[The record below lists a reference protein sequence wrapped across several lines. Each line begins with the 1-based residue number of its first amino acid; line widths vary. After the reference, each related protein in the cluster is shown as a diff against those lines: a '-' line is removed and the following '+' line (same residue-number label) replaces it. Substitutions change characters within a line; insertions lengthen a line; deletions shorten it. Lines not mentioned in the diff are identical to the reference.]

1 MKKKPLIF
9 FGLLASMILS
19 SCGGGTQTSGT
30 GGKCVECI
38 NEVGK
43 ETVLP
48 TPETD
53 KLAFPYE
60 DDYASKDFTAAE
72 TGLSYGKATLVNVT
86 DGDTAVFRTIT
97 GESNRVRF
105 LAINTPEST
114 GKVQP
119 WGVKA
124 SHWFKKLAETATDWC
139 IVNDIDTY
147 GRFDSSGGRYLGFV
161 WYKNAS
167 GNWRLYNLECV
178 EQCYSDRQIFQDSS
192 KLGYLPY
199 FQRADEVN
207 KECGY
212 RVYGQKDPTY
222 DYSDDV
228 VEATIYEVLH
238 NYNTLGITDE
248 SSGKQLHIKA
258 LVLGLIGDNLFL
270 RDITKDLNQSED
282 EPLSCIYGYA
292 GYGTSLASWVGVG
305 DVIYFYCRATSY
317 ADTYQLSDISG
328 QTRGKR
334 KFEILV
340 DASEGQDY
348 GEYLSDINPLDI
360 DESKISGTSSLDP
373 YSEQYV
379 SVDITVRN
387 IVSGDRD
394 DDGNLIGEGVS
405 TYYNQSSKSPYSETI
420 YGYVKGTRTYC
431 NIRIDGNSSPKLTHA
446 SFEAGKSYRLKG
458 RLTVYYEKYQLM
470 MFNNLAQ
477 YGYCTPLD

>member
-1 MKKKPLIF
+1 MKKKPFIF
-9 FGLLASMILS
+9 LGLLAAMLLS
-19 SCGGGTQTSGT
+19 SCGGGGSPADT
-30 GGKCVECI
+30 CVECI

-53 KLAFPYE
+53 SLAFPYE
-60 DDYASKDFTAAE
+60 SDYASKDFAAAE
-72 TGLSYGKATLVNVT
+72 TGVNYGKATLYNVT
-86 DGDTAVFRTIT
+86 DGDTAVFRTISD
-97 GESNRVRF
+97 ESIRVRF

-114 GKVQP
+114 GKVEP

-139 IVNDIDTY
+139 LVNDIDTY
-147 GRFDSSGGRYLGFV
+147 GHYDNSGGRNLAFV
-161 WYKNAS
+161 WYKSAAGS
-167 GNWRLYNLECV
+167 WRLYNLECV
-178 EQCYSDRQIFQDSS
+178 EQCYSDRQLFVDSP

-199 FQRADEVN
+199 FQRADEKN
-207 KECGY
+207 KKCGY

-228 VEATIYEVLH
+228 VEATIYEVLN
-238 NYNTLGITDE
+238 NYSSLGITDE

-270 RDITKDLNQSED
+270 RDITRDLDQKED

-305 DVIYFYCRATSY
+305 DVVYFYCRATSY
-317 ADTYQLSDISG
+317 SDTYQLSDIKG
-328 QTRGKR
+328 DTRGKK

-340 DASEGQDY
+340 DASEGENY

-360 DESKISGTSSLDP
+360 DESKVSGNESLKA
-373 YSEQYV
+373 YAEQYV
-379 SVDITVRN
+379 SIDLTVRN
-387 IVSGDRD
+387 IIKGDRD
-394 DDGNLIGEGVS
+394 DDGNLIGEGEE

-420 YGYVKGTRTYC
+420 YGYVKGTKTYC
-431 NIRIDGNSSPKLTHA
+431 NIRIDGNSTPKLDHD
-446 SFEAGKSYRLKG
+446 SFAVGKSYRIKG
-458 RLTVYYEKYQLM
+458 RLTIYYEKYQLM
-470 MFNNLAQ
+470 MFNNIAAYNYFTELN
-477 YGYCTPLD
+477 